1 MATIHHVIRIDMI
14 FPCSETEASEAAQ
27 FGVILGLIKL
37 ALQRKVQDIMCAVTT
52 VACLRPS
59 SPFAHGAITS
69 ADGDSA
75 RALNFSYRDRGPSNQ
90 NSNHNSNYNSTGNNG
105 TCSSTKVTVRKRF
118 VEAQIR

>member
-1 MATIHHVIRIDMI
+1 MIHHGIRIDMTI

-75 RALNFSYRDRGPSNQ
+75 RAPNFSCRDRGPSSQ
-90 NSNHNSNYNSTGNNG
+90 DSNHNSNYNSTGNNA
-105 TCSSTKVTVRKRF
+105 CSSTKVTVRKLF